1 MRTRTVVVFF
11 SCLFVWLVSLNVS
24 VQAQQNLP
32 DTPSA
37 KSAQTNNDDP
47 VVEGTVVSTTRHTL
61 VVRSDD
67 DRYHLFTYDTGVAHS
82 KAVQPGARVRVNGTA
97 PDEEGTQVA
106 ENVAVL
112 EPSAGG
118 ANPASGGAANSG
130 AAGQAAPP
138 PPQVGKVTNEI
149 ESEARRWH
157 AGGRLGV
164 GFSPE
169 IFLFGVQSQIGPFF
183 SPHLLF
189 RPNAEF
195 GFGELT
201 DMFSLNLEA
210 SYRLNTS
217 FHRTWTPYIGFGP
230 SLNFIHQ
237 GASSGNV
244 SFGNFN
250 YKTGFNV
257 FLGAQ
262 RRKTFLEMKTALWSG
277 QAPVLRLMVGYNF

>member
-1 MRTRTVVVFF
+1 MRAQILLGI
-11 SCLFVWLVSLNVS
+11 CALFVSAFLVAT

-32 DTPSA
+32 DAPSH
-37 KSAQTNNDDP
+37 SAQTKGADP
-47 VVEGTVVSTTRHTL
+47 VVEGTVVSTSRHTL

-67 DRYHLFTYDTGVAHS
+67 DQYHLFTYDSGIVPDQ
-82 KAVQPGARVRVNGTA
+82 AVKPGARVRVNGSV
-97 PDEEGTQVA
+97 PDDDGTQVA
-106 ENVAVL
+106 QNVAVL
-112 EPSAGG
+112 QPSSDS
-118 ANPASGGAANSG
+118 ASGGQV
-130 AAGQAAPP
+130 QAAPP
-138 PPQVGKVTNEI
+138 PPKVNQVAGQV
-149 ESEARRWH
+149 ESEARKWH
-157 AGGRLGV
+157 IGGRIGA

-183 SPHLLF
+183 SPRLIF

-201 DMFSLNLEA
+201 DMVSFNFEGA
-210 SYRLNTS
+210 YRMNGTI
-217 FHRTWTPYIGFGP
+217 RGGWNPYFGVGP
-230 SLNFIHQ
+230 SLNFIHT

-262 RRKTFLEMKTALWSG
+262 KHKTFVEMKTALWSDG
-277 QAPVLRLMVGYNF
+277 APVLRLLVGINF